1 MPVISSRR
9 YSSYLTPSSVTS
21 TSSSSLSSS
30 TSGVGSYRS
39 SNYSSSSTST
49 LPLSTSRYNYG
60 NDTYRASSS
69 YRSPLSS
76 STLSSSDRNGSSTYR
91 SRYDFD
97 ENNNSKRSTTTASD
111 SLSTRIGVSSKN
123 DSRSSRI
130 FDTLP
135 PLPPSSSS
143 NVPSLSSSSSYLSK
157 RAPSRSRDIG
167 TSDSGNG
174 KSESS
179 ANENGGGKLSL
190 MDDLEFYEK
199 YSPSRYMTK
208 FERARSN
215 SEATITTPSRDS
227 SSPASSMKSLNVTS
241 STSTPKSEVNFICV
255 LSLQAAS
262 ELRDATMRILIL
274 ALFS

>member
-9 YSSYLTPSSVTS
+9 YSSYLTTPSVTS
-21 TSSSSLSSS
+21 TTSSSLSSS

-60 NDTYRASSS
+60 NNDTYRSPSS

-76 STLSSSDRNGSSTYR
+76 STLSSSDRSSGSTYR

-97 ENNNSKRSTTTASD
+97 ENNNSKRSTASD

-143 NVPSLSSSSSYLSK
+143 NVPSSSYLSK
-157 RAPSRSRDIG
+157 RALSRSRDIG
-167 TSDSGNG
+167 ASDSSNG
-174 KSESS
+174 KSESNDS
-179 ANENGGGKLSL
+179 NGGGKLSL

-199 YSPSRYMTK
+199 YSPSRYLTK
-208 FERARSN
+208 FETARARSQ

-227 SSPASSMKSLNVTS
+227 SSPSSSMKSLNVTS
-241 STSTPKSEVNFICV
+241 PTSTPKSEVNACYLYQLQVNCV
-255 LSLQAAS
+255 MQLY
-262 ELRDATMRILIL
+262 E
-274 ALFS
+274 F